1 MFEKILLCSD
11 GSDTALRAAEAAAA
25 LAKRLGVE
33 LTVLHVAQ
41 APAMLP
47 SSLTMLPASTS
58 PMIIA
63 ELLEVDH
70 ESARV
75 PTVAVLEEAGVGFNF
90 VETSGDVA
98 DAILHCAKEGGFD
111 LIVLGSRGLGAVKSF
126 FLGSVSSRVTQHAP
140 CAVLIV
146 KQPASAAGE
155 PVGRADVSAP
165 MLEPQGER
173 REVAH

>member
-11 GSDTALRAAEAAAA
+11 GSDTSLRAAEAAAA
-25 LAKRLGVE
+25 LAKRLCID

-41 APAMLP
+41 APALMP

-63 ELLEVDH
+63 ELLEVDR

-90 VETSGDVA
+90 VETNGDA
-98 DAILHCAKEGGFD
+98 GDAIVRYAEEGGFD
-111 LIVLGSRGLGAVKSF
+111 LIVLGSRGLGAFKSF
-126 FLGSVSSRVTQHAP
+126 FLGSVSNRVTQHAP

-146 KQPASAAGE
+146 KQPVSAAGDS
-155 PVGRADVSAP
+155 VGRADDSAP
-165 MLEPQGER
+165 TQERPELR
-173 REVAH
+173 RELVH

>member
-1 MFEKILLCSD
+1 MFDKILLCSD
-11 GSDTALRAAEAAAA
+11 GSDTALRAAETAAA
-25 LAKRLGVE
+25 LAGRLGVE
-33 LTVLHVAQ
+33 LTVLHVAH

-47 SSLTMLPASTS
+47 SSLTMLPTSTS

-63 ELLEVDH
+63 QLLEDNH

-75 PTVAVLEEAGVGFNF
+75 PTVAILEEAGAPFNF

-98 DAILHCAKEGGFD
+98 DAILRYAEEGGFD

-126 FLGSVSSRVTQHAP
+126 LLGSVSNRVTQQAP

-146 KQPASAAGE
+146 KQSVSGAGK
-155 PVGRADVSAP
+155 PVGREHDRAP
-165 MLEPQGER
+165 R
-173 REVAH
+173 A